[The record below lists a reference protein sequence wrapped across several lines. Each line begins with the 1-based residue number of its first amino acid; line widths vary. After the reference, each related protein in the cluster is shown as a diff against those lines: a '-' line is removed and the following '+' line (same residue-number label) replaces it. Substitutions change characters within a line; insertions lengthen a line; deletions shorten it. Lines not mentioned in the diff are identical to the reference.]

1 MRNGWQRSVHHGS
14 WKRHPKCRASVTR
27 WLDGDNKKFGE
38 ASRQHKSGS
47 LNSCTSSATGVMQM
61 TRLEKPSVENL
72 TTIFRF
78 CKVSLGN
85 CRALVVEK
93 EKTERKSRKK
103 ISPSSP
109 SGPKRIRR
117 LFFWLDSLFLFSL
130 FCNDIRASL
139 TASIDSHKSCFLWL
153 LSALFS
159 ACFGST
165 TTGSCRLPWDSTGG
179 RRLPPTRR
187 QQSNKSSR
195 RLHGRYQRDNQGP
208 RISPSAAL
216 SDSGWRSRWSRRD
229 FSEEEAVECLSL
241 SLTKCT

>member
-1 MRNGWQRSVHHGS
+1 MSASRSATQTTRIYLS
-14 WKRHPKCRASVTR
+14 AR
-27 WLDGDNKKFGE
+27 WLIRWEMGDSAVPTIPGRDARNVEQDGSMAITFGE
-38 ASRQHKSGS
+38 ASRHNKSGS
-47 LNSCTSSATGVMQM
+47 LNSCTSPATGAMQM

-93 EKTERKSRKK
+93 EKTERKKSEK

-139 TASIDSHKSCFLWL
+139 TASIDSHKSCFLGLSSAFFAAFWQGDDVGFHWL
-153 LSALFS
+153 S
-159 ACFGST
+159 
-165 TTGSCRLPWDSTGG
+165 WDDGTGG
-179 RRLPPTRR
+179 R
-187 QQSNKSSR
+187 
-195 RLHGRYQRDNQGP
+195 
-208 RISPSAAL
+208 
-216 SDSGWRSRWSRRD
+216 W
-229 FSEEEAVECLSL
+229 
-241 SLTKCT
+241 